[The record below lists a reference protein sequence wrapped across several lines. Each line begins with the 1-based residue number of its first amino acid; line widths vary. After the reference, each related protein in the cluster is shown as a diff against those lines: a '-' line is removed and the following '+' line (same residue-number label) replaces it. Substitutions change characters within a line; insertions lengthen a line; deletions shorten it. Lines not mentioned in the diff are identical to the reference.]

1 VSSGI
6 LLRLPWNRSV
16 RADNVAVVMAEDM
29 TLRDRARGALLGLA
43 CGDAL
48 GAPFEGQPSVRAAD
62 LAAWAAAAAPLRVT
76 DDTVLTLAVAEH
88 LADRGGQVDQDALAL
103 ALARAWLAD
112 PGRGYGGA
120 VQDLFARVLEGTW
133 WREASGAQFGGA
145 GSWGNGAAMRVAP
158 AGVAAVGMD
167 RVAELAQRSAAVTH
181 AHPLGQVGAVVQ
193 ACAVALAAASAPDTP
208 VDRAAW
214 CRRLA
219 AAAAAPAYA
228 SALRQVAGLGPD
240 AAPGAVAAAVGNGV
254 AAVEA
259 VPAALAAF
267 LAHPD
272 RPADAI
278 GFAIRVGGD
287 TDTIAA
293 MTGALAG
300 ARCGAS
306 ALPRPWLRRLEFAGQ
321 LAAAADRLAEMTGR
335 PGGQGTGVR

>member
-1 VSSGI
+1 M
-6 LLRLPWNRSV
+6 
-16 RADNVAVVMAEDM
+16 AANVAVVMAEDV
-29 TLRDRARGALLGLA
+29 TRWVRVRGALLGLA

-62 LAAWAAAAAPLRVT
+62 LAAWAAATAPLRVT
-76 DDTVLTLAVAEH
+76 NDTVLALALAEH
-88 LADRGGQVDQDALAL
+88 LADRGGRIDQDTLAL

-112 PGRGYGGA
+112 PGRGYGGV
-120 VQDLFARVLEGTW
+120 VQSLFARVLEGTW

-158 AGVAAVGMD
+158 VSVAAAGLD

-181 AHPLGQVGAVVQ
+181 AHPLGQAGGVVQ
-193 ACAVALAAASAPDTP
+193 ACAVALAAASTPGTP

-219 AAAAAPAYA
+219 AAAAAAPAYA
-228 SALRQVAGLGPD
+228 AALSQVARLGP
-240 AAPGAVAAAVGNGV
+240 ATAPGTVATAVGNGV
-254 AAVEA
+254 HALEA

-272 RPADAI
+272 QPADAI
-278 GFAIRVGGD
+278 RFAIQVGGD

-306 ALPRPWLRRLEFAGQ
+306 ALPRRWLQRLEFAGQ
-321 LAAAADRLAEMTGR
+321 LVAAADPLVETTGR
-335 PGGQGTGVR
+335 PGGEATGVR

>member
-1 VSSGI
+1 M
-6 LLRLPWNRSV
+6 
-16 RADNVAVVMAEDM
+16 ADDVAAMMAEHM
-29 TLRDRARGALLGLA
+29 TRRARVRGVLLGLA

-48 GAPFEGQPSVRAAD
+48 GAPFEGQPSVRAVD
-62 LAAWAAAAAPLRVT
+62 VAAWEAAAGPLRVT
-76 DDTVLTLAVAEH
+76 DDTVLALVLAGH
-88 LADRGGQVDQDALAL
+88 LADHGGQVDQDALAL
-103 ALARAWLAD
+103 AFARAWSAD

-120 VQDLFARVLEGTW
+120 VQYLFARVIEGAW

-158 AGVAAVGMD
+158 AGVAAADLD
-167 RVAELAQRSAAVTH
+167 RVADLARRSAAVTH
-181 AHPLGQVGAVVQ
+181 AHPLGQAGAAVQ
-193 ACAVALAAASAPDTP
+193 ACAVALAAASTPGTP

-214 CRRLA
+214 CGRLA

-228 SALRQVAGLGPD
+228 TALRRVAGLGPA
-240 AAPGAVAAAVGNGV
+240 AAPGEVAATVGNGV
-254 AAVEA
+254 QALEA

-272 RPADAI
+272 QPGDAI
-278 GFAIRVGGD
+278 GFAVRVGGD

-306 ALPRPWLRRLEFAGQ
+306 ALPPPWLQRLEFAGR
-321 LAAAADRLAEMTGR
+321 LAAAADRLARTVERTGEEA
-335 PGGQGTGVR
+335 TGAW